1 MGFSEAIIKI
11 GLFIIIFLSLF
22 LLSRA
27 YSLNFFFF
35 FFTFNYFLGKL
46 MKKLYL
52 KTIKNFNSKNF
63 IEIMKRS
70 MDVYRNECF
79 GTFYIPFCSKF
90 RTFRSTN
97 AAIFY
102 FTSSHRSPRMNNF
115 QLCSC
120 HVFNC

>member
-1 MGFSEAIIKI
+1 MPVNKFFTIKI
-11 GLFIIIFLSLF
+11 LFKMLILF
-22 LLSRA
+22 
-27 YSLNFFFF
+27 NI

-115 QLCSC
+115 QLCST
-120 HVFNC
+120 VDPKNTFQLLTYFE